1 MYGFDLLSIE
11 VKHILNEEKRKKSL
25 AHRHRIVH
33 EILVKS
39 KKEYIHRKWI
49 IFVAGNRLVRA
60 KNINKTSQ
68 KKHEQTN
75 EYVQNK

>member
-1 MYGFDLLSIE
+1 M
-11 VKHILNEEKRKKSL
+11 KKKEEKKSL
-25 AHRHRIVH
+25 AHRDRIVH

-68 KKHEQTN
+68 KNMSRQMNMYRINKLVSN
-75 EYVQNK
+75 YVAFD